1 MSRTAHSTHRTGRAA
16 LAVAT
21 GIACALALAVA
32 PASAAGS
39 SERQRLPVLKGKVGP
54 EFTISISDH
63 RVPAGKYKLVVVDKG
78 TIHNFHIHGD
88 GVDKKTNVAGTG
100 KTVWKLRFKA
110 GEYHIMCD
118 PHSSEMQTML
128 EVT

>member
-1 MSRTAHSTHRTGRAA
+1 MTMFKSRTARGA
-16 LAVAT
+16 LAAVT
-21 GIACALALAVA
+21 GIACAFALAVT

-39 SERQRLPVLKGKVGP
+39 GHRGLPVLKGHVGP
-54 EFTISISDH
+54 GFTISISDH
-63 RVPAGKYKLVVVDKG
+63 RVPAGKYKLVVNDKG

-88 GVDKKTNVAGTG
+88 GVDKKTRVAGTG
-100 KTVWKLRFKA
+100 KFVWKLRFTA

-118 PHSSEMQTML
+118 PHSTEMHTML